1 MSVRW
6 CKMVN
11 NLSAVDQAASDGFDS
26 VQLTVGLL
34 VDLSETQFI
43 RQKDHFVKS
52 GLAFEVCAA
61 PLPVDVRVTQ
71 KGFNLYI
78 WTEYL
83 KKAVQR
89 LAELGCRKLAWSDGR
104 ARVLPWEGEV
114 MSLKEQLLQ
123 FLFMFCEVAG
133 HYDITVLVEPLGP
146 RRTNFLNTM
155 EEIDDFIPLVGK
167 KNLSSMISL
176 RELTEI
182 GLATADFTHYKHLI
196 SHVQMENP
204 LSAVGVRLCPRQGD
218 GYEYRP
224 FLRALHDMDY
234 NGVITLPDDTD
245 NAGLTYCR
253 TLWNE

>member
-6 CKMVN
+6 CKTVN
-11 NLSAVDQAASDGFDS
+11 NLAAVDQAAADGFEC

-34 VDLSETQFI
+34 MDLSEQQFV
-43 RQKDHFVKS
+43 RQKDQLLKS
-52 GLAFEVCAA
+52 GLEFKVCAA
-61 PLPVDVRVTQ
+61 PLPADVRVTQ

-89 LAELGCRKLAWSDGR
+89 LAELGCLKLAWSDGR
-104 ARVLPWEGEV
+104 ARVLPWEGDV
-114 MSLKEQLLQ
+114 MSFKEQLLQ
-123 FLFMFCEVAG
+123 FLFMLCEVAG
-133 HYDITVLVEPLGP
+133 HHDITVLLEPLGP
-146 RRTNFLNTM
+146 RRTNFLNSM
-155 EEIDDFIPLVGK
+155 EEIDGFIPLVGK

-176 RELTEI
+176 RELAEI
-182 GLATADFTHYKHLI
+182 GLATVDFSRYKHLI

-204 LSAVGVRLCPRQGD
+204 LSAAGVRLCPRQVD

-224 FLRALHDMDY
+224 FLRALSDMDY
-234 NGVITLPDDTD
+234 NGFITLPDDAD